1 MQLPQTKARQAYI
14 EQIKNVEANLKE
26 ATSGKKDKALLA
38 LVQKRL
44 DSLAEKY
51 QFSEEVGTA
60 RYKLYE
66 LQALVHYFNGY
77 DDDALDFIN
86 QAIEMRGE
94 TYEQAQKLKKQLSPG
109 DSYLSKTT
117 NPDKMTKEQ
126 RRDRKVGLEGW
137 LALFIVG
144 QFLALLI
151 TLFRFF
157 ADGFLSSSDV
167 STLNGYQSGLGDT
180 LQALTAFENVAVLI
194 YVALLITMLVFLF
207 RNRKL
212 AKPFAIATLIFA
224 AVYGITDYAVA
235 SSIFD
240 SSSLAG
246 NTEIQSMMNKYSSD
260 VGRSVLGVLIWVP
273 YFLISKRVKRT
284 LTK

>member
-1 MQLPQTKARQAYI
+1 MQLPHSKTRQTYI
-14 EQIKNVEANLKE
+14 DQVKVIEANLKD
-26 ATSGKKDKALLA
+26 ATSGEKDKALLTQ
-38 LVQKRL
+38 VQKRL

-51 QFSEEVGTA
+51 QFSEEIGTA

-86 QAIEMRGE
+86 QAIETRGE
-94 TYEQAQKLKKQLSPG
+94 TYAKAEKLKKQLSLG
-109 DSYLSKTT
+109 DQYVTKTT

-126 RRDRKVGLEGW
+126 QRKHKIGLEGW

-144 QFLALLI
+144 QILALLI
-151 TLFRFF
+151 TVFRFF
-157 ADGFLSSSDV
+157 SDGFMSSSDI
-167 STLNGYQSGLGDT
+167 SALNEYEHGLGDT
-180 LQALTAFENVAVLI
+180 LQALTAFENTAVI
-194 YVALLITMLVFLF
+194 VYVALLITMLVLLF
-207 RNRKL
+207 RKRKL

-224 AVYGITDYAVA
+224 AVYGIIDYATA
-235 SSIFD
+235 SSVFE
-240 SSSLAG
+240 SSGLAG
-246 NTEIQSMMNKYSSD
+246 NAEIQSMMSKYSGD
-260 VGRSVLGVLIWVP
+260 VGRSVIGVLIWVP

>member
-14 EQIKNVEANLKE
+14 EQIKNVETNLKE
-26 ATSGKKDKALLA
+26 ATSGEKDKNLLD

-51 QFSEEVGTA
+51 QYDEEVGTA

-66 LQALVHYFNGY
+66 LQALVHYFNGH

-86 QAIEMRGE
+86 QAVEMRGE
-94 TYEQAQKLKKQLSPG
+94 TYAKAENLKKQLSPG

-126 RRDRKVGLEGW
+126 RREHKVGLEGW
-137 LALFIVG
+137 LAFFVVGVSLGILLGVINLIGYPSVFNDLASIQSQVPEFVSAMMPALWFEILTNIASIALAIWLIVLLAQHKKAAKTVAIIYLVSSALLFIV
-144 QFLALLI
+144 
-151 TLFRFF
+151 
-157 ADGFLSSSDV
+157 
-167 STLNGYQSGLGDT
+167 
-180 LQALTAFENVAVLI
+180 
-194 YVALLITMLVFLF
+194 
-207 RNRKL
+207 
-212 AKPFAIATLIFA
+212 
-224 AVYGITDYAVA
+224 DYAWV

-240 SSSLAG
+240 SFDL
-246 NTEIQSMMNKYSSD
+246 SSD
-260 VGRSVLGVLIWVP
+260 AKQELSSAAGDTGRSIIAAFIWVP
-273 YFLISKRVKRT
+273 YFLVSKRVKAT

>member
-1 MQLPQTKARQAYI
+1 MQLPQSKARQTYI
-14 EQIKNVEANLKE
+14 EQVKVIEANLKD
-26 ATSGKKDKALLA
+26 ATSGETNKSLLL

-51 QFSEEVGTA
+51 QFSEEIGTA

-66 LQALVHYFNGY
+66 LQALVHYFSGH

-86 QAIEMRGE
+86 QAIETRGE
-94 TYEQAQKLKKQLSPG
+94 TYAKAEKLKKQLSLG
-109 DSYLSKTT
+109 DSYFSKTT
-117 NPDKMTKEQ
+117 NPDKMTKQQ
-126 RRDRKVGLEGW
+126 RRDHKIGLEGW

-151 TLFRFF
+151 IVFRFF
-157 ADGFLSSSDV
+157 GDGFTSSSDIDA
-167 STLNGYQSGLGDT
+167 LNQYQAGLGDT
-180 LQALTAFENVAVLI
+180 LQALTAFENVAIFV
-194 YVALLITMLVFLF
+194 YVALIITTLVLLF

-224 AVYGITDYAVA
+224 AVYGIIDYAIA
-235 SSIFD
+235 SSVFE
-240 SSSLAG
+240 SSGLAG
-246 NTEIQSMMNKYSSD
+246 NAEIQSMMSKYSGD
-260 VGRSVLGVLIWVP
+260 VGRAVIGVFIWVP
-273 YFLISKRVKRT
+273 YFLVSKRVKRT